1 MSAGELVVRLK
12 RWLLAGVELEA
23 DWPADEQRK
32 RHVALGG
39 AGLRDFSEGRDEA
52 SMDAIVAAFR

>member
-1 MSAGELVVRLK
+1 MSAEELVVRLK

-23 DWPADEQRK
+23 DWLADEQRK

-39 AGLRDFSEGRDEA
+39 IGLRDFDEGADEA
-52 SMDAIVAAFR
+52 AMDAIVAALR

>member
-1 MSAGELVVRLK
+1 MSAEEWVVRLK

-23 DWPADEQRK
+23 DWPADEQRE

-39 AGLRDFSEGRDEA
+39 IGLRDFDEGADEA
-52 SMDAIVAAFR
+52 GMDAIVAALR